1 MKNKQCRIDW
11 RLLYVNIQDSERHK
25 NIIGKER
32 KDEMWIPY
40 FTFDNS
46 VKEAYIKNDELSSLT
61 IMKRGL
67 GSQKLNSFLQED
79 FWYNGAEN
87 SLVYSRNYKMD
98 FECEFNQ
105 LYFPFDTQ
113 TCSIQVNTYCKPI
126 TKITTYAKKIIL
138 T

>member
-1 MKNKQCRIDW
+1 LQ
-11 RLLYVNIQDSERHK
+11 YVNIQDSERHK

-46 VKEAYIKNDELSSLT
+46 VKEAYIKNDQLSSLT
-61 IMKRGL
+61 IMKRGF
-67 GSQKLNSFLQED
+67 GSKKLNLYMQED

-87 SLVYSRNYKMD
+87 SLVYSRNFKMD
-98 FECEFNQ
+98 FECEFEQ

-113 TCSIQVNTYCKPI
+113 ICSIQVNTFY
-126 TKITTYAKKIIL
+126 
-138 T
+138 

>member
-1 MKNKQCRIDW
+1 LQ
-11 RLLYVNIQDSERHK
+11 YVNIQDSERHK

-46 VKEAYIKNDELSSLT
+46 VKEAYIKNDQLSSLT

-67 GSQKLNSFLQED
+67 GSQKLNSYMQED

-98 FECEFNQ
+98 FECEFEQ

-113 TCSIQVNTYCKPI
+113 TCSIQVNTYSFI
-126 TKITTYAKKIIL
+126 LLTRTKHVKK
-138 T
+138 